1 VSSKNAASTTNHE
14 MLRRALAGDRDAL
27 AEVLGEK
34 MELLYR
40 ICYRILQQREDAEE
54 AVAETCYRSLTK
66 LSSFRGDAQFT
77 TWLYRVA
84 TNICYDM
91 LRKRRTTQPLEDI
104 TPSPDNNSTEP
115 TAIKL
120 ILIDE
125 QTRAVQRLMEAL
137 PPHARIVL
145 LLREVEELSYEQIAQ
160 RLGCT
165 VGTVKSRL
173 NRAKRLAL
181 KMINRDTEL
190 RSLLLRQKDGNEP

>member
-14 MLRRALAGDRDAL
+14 MLRRALTGDRDAL
-27 AEVLGEK
+27 AEVLGER

-91 LRKRRTTQPLEDI
+91 LRKRRPTQSLEDI
-104 TPSPDNNSTEP
+104 TPLPVNNSTEP

-120 ILIDE
+120 IMIDE
-125 QTRAVQRLMEAL
+125 QTRAVQRLMDAL

-181 KMINRDTEL
+181 KMIRGDTEL